1 MAKTTFLGYV
11 PSLKSKHEATIVGH
25 KAIQSK
31 GGSIRYTLQGEYQGR
46 KTLPK
51 TVSKADFESVYGFDA
66 KEAEAAIIY
75 GDDKEGNPVGYI
87 HVVGHEDKRGV
98 TPTEIHTGTSG
109 ISPKEI
115 AKALGGTYDADTVGN
130 PSPAD
135 VEPSAPSE
143 KPFPQEPSNENFS
156 AEERYDFI
164 TLKESGNKLIIT
176 LNEGAD
182 IEGYDEYEIFEDVS
196 ANSRWK
202 LGEAYEIGGLSE
214 APVIFEIGYEGD
226 VDDDDDDDD
235 ELPFYAVGTPYYYLN
250 YQVSDWKEKLLDEGE
265 VIFEGIEVKE
275 ALGLFGKKDAE
286 MIECGNCD
294 ETFTIDEGLDI
305 GGIDY
310 CEECYDTLSA
320 KEVKEAFGFGK
331 KEEEPKTQE
340 FTVVL
345 QEGDKLELTDV
356 EETEA
361 APDDENEEKEAETLE
376 NLEKGKRTFKITDIR
391 YDTYDEEADVQQ
403 TQEDLGL
410 PTEMTLSIDLEG
422 DEKPHEIYDLLTNKI
437 ENQGDGWL
445 VESFFCNDFDAETY
459 EAVQAKVTRPVK
471 EEKEESDEGL
481 STGAK
486 VALGVGAL
494 AAGVALFGAEE
505 DDYVP
510 YESETDYSR
519 IYEATSGDGYIN
531 HDRIDTQEQRM
542 VDLRYDDPVSY
553 YDWTSDEDVDED
565 DVKEAIKEELGDEPD
580 KGTIGATVEVKNEN
594 DMYVDVDADI
604 DTDYGDS
611 RTMGLAAEH
620 ESESDGYAYAYTK
633 GHNDGINDEVIYRPS
648 IATDREKNI
657 YKKILRQKADT
668 VGSPSPSGPSSTPE
682 PAEATGSEPSNENM
696 EAEGSNMKMALGI
709 LGVGVGAVALLGGD
723 RIKKIFEKLG
733 L

>member
-1 MAKTTFLGYV
+1 
-11 PSLKSKHEATIVGH
+11 LK
-25 KAIQSK
+25 
-31 GGSIRYTLQGEYQGR
+31 
-46 KTLPK
+46 
-51 TVSKADFESVYGFDA
+51 
-66 KEAEAAIIY
+66 
-75 GDDKEGNPVGYI
+75 
-87 HVVGHEDKRGV
+87 
-98 TPTEIHTGTSG
+98 
-109 ISPKEI
+109 
-115 AKALGGTYDADTVGN
+115 
-130 PSPAD
+130 
-135 VEPSAPSE
+135 
-143 KPFPQEPSNENFS
+143 
-156 AEERYDFI
+156 
-164 TLKESGNKLIIT
+164 
-176 LNEGAD
+176 
-182 IEGYDEYEIFEDVS
+182 
-196 ANSRWK
+196 
-202 LGEAYEIGGLSE
+202 
-214 APVIFEIGYEGD
+214 
-226 VDDDDDDDD
+226 
-235 ELPFYAVGTPYYYLN
+235 
-250 YQVSDWKEKLLDEGE
+250 
-265 VIFEGIEVKE
+265 
-275 ALGLFGKKDAE
+275 
-286 MIECGNCD
+286 
-294 ETFTIDEGLDI
+294 
-305 GGIDY
+305 
-310 CEECYDTLSA
+310 
-320 KEVKEAFGFGK
+320 
-331 KEEEPKTQE
+331 
-340 FTVVL
+340 
-345 QEGDKLELTDV
+345 
-356 EETEA
+356 
-361 APDDENEEKEAETLE
+361 KEAETLE

-696 EAEGSNMKMALGI
+696 EAEGSNMKLALGI